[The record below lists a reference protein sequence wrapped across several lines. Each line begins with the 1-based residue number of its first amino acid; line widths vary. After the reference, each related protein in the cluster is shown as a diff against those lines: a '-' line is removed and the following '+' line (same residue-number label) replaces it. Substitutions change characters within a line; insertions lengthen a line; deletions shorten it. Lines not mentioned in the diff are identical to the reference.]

1 MESEETHGN
10 IFDNELDFE
19 EEVKEDV
26 DVFEALGLDA
36 MSGADTLCDIAALA
50 EDFEPVLNEVGL
62 ANGSS
67 PKPEDGIEA
76 GDSEIED
83 INSPEKKEES
93 DSEGEVR
100 SLHSMFTFKL
110 KNKIFTLQISDSD
123 EKEPDGKKSPDEV
136 KNGED
141 KEEGEC
147 SDGDEIVA
155 PPPPIHRP
163 RIPCKFFNRG
173 FCNWGM
179 NCK

>member
-36 MSGADTLCDIAALA
+36 MSGADTLCDIVALA

-67 PKPEDGIEA
+67 PKPEDDIEA
-76 GDSEIED
+76 VGNSEIED

-100 SLHSMFTFKL
+100 SLHSLFTVKL
-110 KNKIFTLQISDSD
+110 KKIFTLQISDSD
-123 EKEPDGKKSPDEV
+123 EKETDGKKSPDEV

-147 SDGDEIVA
+147 SDGDEVVV

-163 RIPCKFFNRG
+163 RIPCKFFIRG

>member
-1 MESEETHGN
+1 MESEETNSN

-36 MSGADTLCDIAALA
+36 MSASDTLCDIAALA
-50 EDFEPVLNEVGL
+50 EDFEPVLNVVGL

-67 PKPEDGIEA
+67 SPKPDEEA
-76 GDSEIED
+76 GESENEGEIK
-83 INSPEKKEES
+83 SPEKKEES
-93 DSEGEVR
+93 DSEGEVVISAYCFR
-100 SLHSMFTFKL
+100 EY
-110 KNKIFTLQISDSD
+110 NIIFTSQISDSD
-123 EKEPDGKKSPDEV
+123 EKDDDVKKSPGEL
-136 KNGED
+136 KNGDD

-147 SDGDEIVA
+147 SDGDEVII